1 MHKDLLA
8 ELTILTITFT
18 VWKKLSAGR
27 SVYENN
33 VLRPVTSSSWEFTTY
48 PANSLGERRSLCN
61 QKENKTD
68 SDRQALPFKMSQ
80 IHAMVPST
88 SNVNQPVEAN
98 PV

>member
-1 MHKDLLA
+1 MHKELLA

-33 VLRPVTSSSWEFTTY
+33 AFRPVTRSSLEFTTY

-61 QKENKTD
+61 RKENKTD
-68 SDRQALPFKMSQ
+68 SD
-80 IHAMVPST
+80 
-88 SNVNQPVEAN
+88 
-98 PV
+98 

>member
-1 MHKDLLA
+1 MLLEISACEDLLA

-48 PANSLGERRSLCN
+48 PANSLGKGYRYVIRRRT
-61 QKENKTD
+61 K
-68 SDRQALPFKMSQ
+68 Q
-80 IHAMVPST
+80 IATEKLFLSKCHRFMRWLRADQM
-88 SNVNQPVEAN
+88 
-98 PV
+98 